1 MRRCNMHSRAKS
13 PKLLFFL
20 GWRGAGGGGCEE
32 KFVRGICVQVLTK
45 LILHLD
51 SDICFAQSPPLLT
64 YIGGQNFQ
72 HNFLYF
78 WDVPIKIT
86 HCQIIR

>member
-1 MRRCNMHSRAKS
+1 
-13 PKLLFFL
+13 LF
-20 GWRGAGGGGCEE
+20 WGGGVGGE

-51 SDICFAQSPPLLT
+51 SDIRFAQSPPLLT

-72 HNFLYF
+72 HNFLFF

-86 HCQIIR
+86 HCQIKDVGL